1 MLLTIIV
8 FFLILGLIVLVHE
21 LGHFVTARRAGVKVE
36 EFGLGLPP
44 RALGFY
50 KDDNG
55 KWKPV
60 GLKSK
65 EAPKTIWSLN
75 WIPLGGFVKIKGEEG
90 GDANDPDS
98 FGNKS
103 IWQRIWILSA
113 GVSMNIILA
122 AVLLTIGLTIGSPQA
137 IDEDNIPAVAR
148 VSDVNIRIM
157 EVLPDS
163 PAATAG
169 IEVADAIVQVD
180 GQVLTKITD
189 FQNYFDSK
197 VGQEVSLQIKRDE
210 AIIETTVIPE
220 ILEETERGGMGV
232 ALIEIGIV
240 SYPWYLAPAFG
251 VWETLKLVGNIFLGF
266 YLVIK
271 SLLISQE
278 LIGEVYGPVGIASLV
293 GDALQLGFLYLIQFT
308 AVLSVIIAV
317 INYLPIPALDG
328 GRVMFLL
335 IEKVRGK
342 SIKPKIETAAH
353 NIGFALLMLLVLVV
367 TFRDISRITN
377 GFLGFWD
384 KISGLL

>member
-1 MLLTIIV
+1 
-8 FFLILGLIVLVHE
+8 
-21 LGHFVTARRAGVKVE
+21 
-36 EFGLGLPP
+36 
-44 RALGFY
+44 
-50 KDDNG
+50 
-55 KWKPV
+55 
-60 GLKSK
+60 
-65 EAPKTIWSLN
+65 
-75 WIPLGGFVKIKGEEG
+75 
-90 GDANDPDS
+90 
-98 FGNKS
+98 
-103 IWQRIWILSA
+103 
-113 GVSMNIILA
+113 
-122 AVLLTIGLTIGSPQA
+122 
-137 IDEDNIPAVAR
+137 
-148 VSDVNIRIM
+148 
-157 EVLPDS
+157 
-163 PAATAG
+163 
-169 IEVADAIVQVD
+169 
-180 GQVLTKITD
+180 
-189 FQNYFDSK
+189 
-197 VGQEVSLQIKRDE
+197 
-210 AIIETTVIPE
+210 
-220 ILEETERGGMGV
+220 MGV